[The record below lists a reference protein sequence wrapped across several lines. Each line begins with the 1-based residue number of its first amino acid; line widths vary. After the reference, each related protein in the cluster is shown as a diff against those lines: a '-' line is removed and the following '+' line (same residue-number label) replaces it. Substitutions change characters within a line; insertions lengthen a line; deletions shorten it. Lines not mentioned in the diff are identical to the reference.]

1 MENEG
6 LKSQVKQHWE
16 TEACGTRYSDESSRK
31 KYFDEIRTTRY
42 VRTPYLKEFAKF
54 SESEGKRV
62 LEIGVGAGSDFHNWV
77 SNGARVSG
85 VDLTEKAIEL
95 TKEHLAVS
103 GLQDREYDL
112 QNADAEN
119 LPFPD
124 GEFDIVY
131 SYGVLHHTPNTE
143 AAFREVL
150 RVLRPDGEVRAMIYH
165 DPCWTGFMLWVR
177 YALLRLRPWQS
188 AKQMMFEHLESPGT
202 KAYSLSEARAMLEGI
217 GFESVE
223 LESRLC
229 AGDRLDIRPSERF
242 QGAIYK
248 VIWKLY
254 PRWLVQLLGD
264 RYGLNLLLSGKKPTK
279 AGS

>member
-1 MENEG
+1 MEVEG

-16 TEACGTRYSDESSRK
+16 TEACGTRYSDEASRRA
-31 KYFDEIRTTRY
+31 YFDEIRTTRY
-42 VRTPYLKEFAKF
+42 ERTPYLKDFAKF
-54 SESEGKRV
+54 SESKGQRV

-95 TKEHLAVS
+95 TREHLAVS
-103 GLQDREYDL
+103 GLQDREFDL

-143 AAFREVL
+143 AAFREAF
-150 RVLRPDGEVRAMIYH
+150 RVLRPGGGIRAMVYH
-165 DPCWTGFMLWVR
+165 VPSWTGFMLWVR

-188 AKQMMFEHLESPGT
+188 AKQVMFAHLESPGT
-202 KAYSLSEARAMLEGI
+202 KSYSLAEARTMLEGI
-217 GFESVE
+217 GFENVE

-229 AGDRLDIRPSERF
+229 AGDRLDIRPSDRY
-242 QGAIYK
+242 QGIVYQM
-248 VIWKLY
+248 VWKLY
-254 PRWLVQLLGD
+254 PRWFVQILGD
-264 RYGLNLLLSGKKPTK
+264 RLGLNLLMTGTKPVK
-279 AGS
+279 AGT